1 MRWEDCVENSP
12 NRGLWLLVLPTF
24 GFLIAI
30 AIAPIVF
37 TFVISLYSVNLTS
50 TMPAGFVG
58 LENYFELFSDDQF
71 RHSVMVTF
79 QLIIVPVAL
88 QLIIG
93 LMLAIVL
100 KERLFGTNWMR
111 AAFVLPAVIPPAVSG
126 LIWKLFVVP
135 GAGGVA
141 FMTGQL
147 GLDLKL
153 DLLNAPSSALLVIIA
168 ASVWV
173 GTPFV
178 ALLLLSALETIDSE
192 QYEAA
197 RVDGASWFQSHFYL
211 SIPAMLPVMLTV
223 TVFRILEAL
232 AIFPIIFVLTG
243 GGPAGSTT
251 PINYYAYV
259 NGFEYL
265 RVSYASTVIV
275 FFFLILMVICGP
287 FLLGIART
295 SKAAEN

>member
-1 MRWEDCVENSP
+1 MENSP
-12 NRGLWLLVLPTF
+12 NKGLWPLIGPTF
-24 GFLIAI
+24 GFLVVIAL
-30 AIAPIVF
+30 APIIF
-37 TFVISLYSVNLTS
+37 TVVISLYSINLTS

-58 LENYFELFSDDQF
+58 LANYLDLFDDSQF
-71 RHSVMVTF
+71 VHSVIVTF
-79 QLIIVPVAL
+79 QLIIIPVVL
-88 QLIIG
+88 QIVIG

-100 KERLFGTNWMR
+100 KERLPGTNWMR
-111 AAFVLPAVIPPAVSG
+111 VAFVLPAVIPPAVSG

-135 GAGGVA
+135 GAGGLA
-141 FMTGQL
+141 FITGQL
-147 GLDLKL
+147 GLDLRL
-153 DLLNAPSSALLVIIA
+153 DLLNAPASALGVIVA

-178 ALLLLSALETIDSE
+178 ALLMLSALETIDTE

-211 SIPAMLPVMLTV
+211 SIPAIMPVMLTV

-243 GGPAGSTT
+243 GGPAASTT

-275 FFFLILMVICGP
+275 FFFLILMAVCAP
-287 FLLGIART
+287 FLIGIARA
-295 SKAAEN
+295 SKTAGR